1 MKDVMGILY
10 TSKDELSL
18 RELTAPRSVAALPV
32 ASRYRLVDF
41 LLSSFVNSGVRKVGV
56 IMQGN
61 YQSLMD
67 HLETGKAWDL
77 HTRNNGLRILP
88 PHSENGTYAGV
99 MDGINANAEFLRR
112 SNQEYVLLLGGRM
125 IFNAKFDDLFKKHI
139 DSDADITVMYTKY
152 DPIKMDYSATAA
164 KAHPHVYVNVAED
177 GQITDIEVNPNAASY
192 DNMLTDVVFMKR
204 TLLMHLADQANAHGQ
219 HDFHRDVLPE
229 FVKSGSVKVV
239 GYEYTG
245 YFRRVET
252 IKGFYRLN
260 MDLLNPEI
268 RKEIF
273 SANPVYTKTRED
285 APAKYMPGCKVTG
298 SLIADGCVIEG
309 TVENCVLFRGVHV
322 GKGAVLKDSIIMQ
335 DSEIGPDCELEN
347 VIFDKDVTIRS
358 GARLISD
365 KMYPIVIGKN
375 VTL

>member
-18 RELTAPRSVAALPV
+18 RELTAHRAVAALPV

-77 HTRNNGLRILP
+77 HTRSNGLRILP
-88 PHSENGTYAGV
+88 PQSVNGVYAGV
-99 MDGINANAEFLRR
+99 MDGIHANAEFLRR
-112 SNQEYVLLLGGRM
+112 STQEYVLLLGGRM
-125 IFNAKFDDLFKKHI
+125 IFNATFDDLFKKHI
-139 DSDADITVMYTKY
+139 DTDADITVMYAKY

-219 HDFHRDVLPE
+219 HDFHKDVLPE

-239 GYEYTG
+239 GYEYEG

-322 GKGAVLKDSIIMQ
+322 GKGAHLKDSIIMQ
-335 DSEIGPDCELEN
+335 DSDIGADCELEN

>member
-18 RELTAPRSVAALPV
+18 RELTAHRAVAALPV

-77 HTRNNGLRILP
+77 HTRSNGLRILP
-88 PHSENGTYAGV
+88 PHSENGVYAGV
-99 MDGINANAEFLRR
+99 MDGIHANAEFLRR

-125 IFNAKFDDLFKKHI
+125 IFNAKFDELFKKHI
-139 DSDADITVMYTKY
+139 DTGADITVMYAKY

-177 GQITDIEVNPNAASY
+177 GQITDVEVNPNAASY

-204 TLLMHLADQANAHGQ
+204 TLLMHLADQANARGQ
-219 HDFHRDVLPE
+219 HDFHKDVLPE

-239 GYEYTG
+239 GYEYEG

-322 GKGAVLKDSIIMQ
+322 GKGAHLKDSIIMQ
-335 DSEIGPDCELEN
+335 DSDIGADCELEN
-347 VIFDKDVTIRS
+347 VIFDKDVTIRK

>member
-18 RELTAPRSVAALPV
+18 RELTAHRAVAALPV

-77 HTRNNGLRILP
+77 HTRSNGLRILP
-88 PHSENGTYAGV
+88 PQSVNCVYAGV
-99 MDGINANAEFLRR
+99 MDGIHANAEFLRR
-112 SNQEYVLLLGGRM
+112 STQEYVLLLGGRM
-125 IFNAKFDDLFKKHI
+125 IFNATFDDLFKKHI
-139 DSDADITVMYTKY
+139 DTDADITVMYAKY

-219 HDFHRDVLPE
+219 HDFHKDVLPE

-239 GYEYTG
+239 GYEYEG

-322 GKGAVLKDSIIMQ
+322 GKGAHLKDSIIMQ
-335 DSEIGPDCELEN
+335 DSDIGADCELEN

>member
-18 RELTAPRSVAALPV
+18 RELTAHRAVAALPV

-77 HTRNNGLRILP
+77 HTRSNGLRILP
-88 PHSENGTYAGV
+88 PQSVNGVYAGV
-99 MDGINANAEFLRR
+99 MDGIHANAEFLRR
-112 SNQEYVLLLGGRM
+112 STQEYVLLLGGRM
-125 IFNAKFDDLFKKHI
+125 IFNATFDELFKKHI
-139 DSDADITVMYTKY
+139 DTDADITVMYAKY

-177 GQITDIEVNPNAASY
+177 GQITDVEVNPNAASY

-204 TLLMHLADQANAHGQ
+204 TLLMHLADQANARGQ
-219 HDFHRDVLPE
+219 HDFHKDVLPE

-239 GYEYTG
+239 GYEYEG

-322 GKGAVLKDSIIMQ
+322 GKGAHLKDSIIMQ
-335 DSEIGPDCELEN
+335 DSDIGADCELEN

>member
-18 RELTAPRSVAALPV
+18 RELTAPRTVAALPV

-41 LLSSFVNSGVRKVGV
+41 LLSSFVNSGVRKVGC

-88 PHSENGTYAGV
+88 PHSADGTYAGV

-112 SNQEYVLLLGGRM
+112 STQEYVLLLGGRM
-125 IFNAKFDDLFKKHI
+125 ILNTKFDELFKKHI

-152 DPIKMDYSATAA
+152 DPVKMDFSATAA
-164 KAHPHVYVNVAED
+164 KAHPYVYVNVAED
-177 GQITDIEVNPNAASY
+177 GAITDVEVNPNAASY
-192 DNMLTDVVFMKR
+192 DNILTDVVFMKR
-204 TLLMHLADQANAHGQ
+204 TLLMHLADQAHAHGQ
-219 HDFHRDVLPE
+219 HDFHKDLLPQ
-229 FVKSGSVKVV
+229 FVNSGSLRVV
-239 GYEYTG
+239 GYEYNG

-252 IKGFYRLN
+252 IKGFYNLN
-260 MDLLNPEI
+260 MDLLKPEI

-298 SLIADGCVIEG
+298 SLVADGCVIEG
-309 TVENCVLFRGVHV
+309 TVENCVLFRGVHI
-322 GKGAVLKDSIIMQ
+322 GKGAHLKDSIIMQ
-335 DSEIGPDCELEN
+335 DSEIGADVELEN
-347 VIFDKDVTIRS
+347 VIFDKDVTIRR
-358 GARLISD
+358 GARLISE
-365 KMYPIVIGKN
+365 KQYPIVIGKN